1 MRTAPASGL
10 GLVDNSIRAPRGSLC
25 LSAMSENPAT
35 TPDPHRM
42 TPMERKASASLA
54 SIYAVRMLGLFMV
67 MPVFAIEARQ
77 YVGGD
82 DASAVGLALG
92 LYGLVQACLQLP
104 MGWAADRYGRKRIIV
119 LGLALFGVGSLL
131 GMWAT
136 SVHELAWAR
145 ALQGGGAISAAV
157 SALLADLTRDG
168 VRTKAMALIGA
179 SIGLMFAVSL
189 VLGPF
194 LNRAGGLTLIFAVM
208 AALAVAG
215 IAIVLTWTPPEPSTH
230 TLAEPA
236 PPGLLRHLLFS
247 PELMRLNLGVFVLYA
262 VQIATWVGLPFLLV
276 QGGLP
281 LSEHGWLYL
290 PVVLMS
296 FVVMGATLFP
306 LERRGY
312 LKPLFLASI
321 ALVMVVQLGF
331 AQQSLG
337 DISLTV
343 MGLWLFLFF
352 CGFNVLE
359 ASQPSQASRL
369 AHPSVRAT
377 VLGIYNTLQSLGI
390 FAGGALGGA
399 LSKSVGVAGLFAL
412 NAGLM
417 AVWLLV
423 AWGMRIVPVQKS
435 HADASQG
442 T

>member
-1 MRTAPASGL
+1 
-10 GLVDNSIRAPRGSLC
+10 
-25 LSAMSENPAT
+25 
-35 TPDPHRM
+35 
-42 TPMERKASASLA
+42 
-54 SIYAVRMLGLFMV
+54 
-67 MPVFAIEARQ
+67 
-77 YVGGD
+77 
-82 DASAVGLALG
+82 
-92 LYGLVQACLQLP
+92 
-104 MGWAADRYGRKRIIV
+104 
-119 LGLALFGVGSLL
+119 
-131 GMWAT
+131 
-136 SVHELAWAR
+136 
-145 ALQGGGAISAAV
+145 
-157 SALLADLTRDG
+157 
-168 VRTKAMALIGA
+168 
-179 SIGLMFAVSL
+179 
-189 VLGPF
+189 
-194 LNRAGGLTLIFAVM
+194 
-208 AALAVAG
+208 
-215 IAIVLTWTPPEPSTH
+215 
-230 TLAEPA
+230 
-236 PPGLLRHLLFS
+236 
-247 PELMRLNLGVFVLYA
+247 
-262 VQIATWVGLPFLLV
+262 
-276 QGGLP
+276 
-281 LSEHGWLYL
+281 
-290 PVVLMS
+290 MS

-390 FAGGALGGA
+390 FAGGALGGV